1 MRHRALLALLLP
13 VLALAATAGCS
24 RETSGTETSALR
36 PPVQGPERRSTLE
49 SIRARGTVRVGVKY
63 DVPLFGLADPATGRL
78 EGFDIEIALGL
89 AQAIFDD
96 GSDPRS
102 RVEFVEAISRNRE
115 RFLQNGTVDIIVS
128 TYTIN
133 DARKQLVDFAGPY
146 YIAGQDILA
155 RREEIASGS
164 IRGVADVAG
173 RKVCSVT
180 GSTSLVNLRLAAP
193 TADTSVTR
201 DKYSEC
207 FADLVVGR
215 VDAISTDD
223 AILLGFA
230 AEDPRFTVTGNPF
243 HTEPYGVGLPKGDDR
258 LRALLDDALEA
269 MMRSGAWAEAFRRTI
284 GATGAIVPR
293 PPAVDRY

>member
-1 MRHRALLALLLP
+1 MRRLPLIAVTLLASL
-13 VLALAATAGCS
+13 AGCAGGS
-24 RETSGTETSALR
+24 STSEGSALR
-36 PPVQGPERRSTLE
+36 PPVATPERRSTL
-49 SIRARGTVRVGVKY
+49 SQIQARGTVRIGVKY
-63 DVPLFGLADPATGRL
+63 DLPLFGLQDPKTGRL
-78 EGFDIEIALGL
+78 EGFDIEIALGVTR
-89 AQAIFDD
+89 AIFRD

-102 RVEFVEAISRNRE
+102 HVQFVEAISRNRE
-115 RFLQNGTVDIIVS
+115 RFLQDGTVDLIVS

-155 RREEIASGS
+155 RREDIDSGA

-173 RKVCSVT
+173 RRVCSVT

-193 TADTSVTR
+193 GADTSVTH

-207 FADLVVGR
+207 FSDLVAGR

-230 AEDPRFTVTGNPF
+230 ARDPRFAVTGNPF
-243 HTEPYGVGLPKGDDR
+243 HTEPYGVGIPKGDRR
-258 LRALLDDALEA
+258 LRTLVDDALEA
-269 MMRSGAWAEAFRRTI
+269 MMTSGEWADAFRRTI
-284 GATGAIVPR
+284 GTTGAIVPR
-293 PPAVDRY
+293 PPTIDRY

>member
-1 MRHRALLALLLP
+1 MRRLPLIAVTLLASL
-13 VLALAATAGCS
+13 AGCAGGS
-24 RETSGTETSALR
+24 STSEGSALR
-36 PPVQGPERRSTLE
+36 PPVATPERRSTL
-49 SIRARGTVRVGVKY
+49 SQIQARGTVRIGVKY
-63 DVPLFGLADPATGRL
+63 DLPLFGLQDPKTGRL
-78 EGFDIEIALGL
+78 EGFDIEIALGVTR
-89 AQAIFDD
+89 AIFRD

-102 RVEFVEAISRNRE
+102 HVQFVEAISRNRE
-115 RFLQNGTVDIIVS
+115 RFLQDGTVDLIVS

-155 RREEIASGS
+155 RREDIDSGA

-173 RKVCSVT
+173 RRVCSVT

-193 TADTSVTR
+193 GADTSVTH

-207 FADLVVGR
+207 FSDLVAGR

-230 AEDPRFTVTGNPF
+230 ARDPRFAVTGNPF
-243 HTEPYGVGLPKGDDR
+243 HTEPYGVGIPKGDRR
-258 LRALLDDALEA
+258 LRALVDDALEA
-269 MMRSGAWAEAFRRTI
+269 MMTSGEWADAFRRTI
-284 GATGAIVPR
+284 GTTGAIVPR
-293 PPAVDRY
+293 PPTIDRY